1 MSMFGNNLLQGLLGN
16 LSEVPL
22 DFLNKEY
29 GAYLMDG
36 ENIHVGFKL
45 VRDALIITDR
55 RIISFDKQGATG
67 QKMLVE
73 SIYLDSIY
81 YVTAETSGFG
91 LDDCQL
97 DIEYISSPCL
107 RAHNAKIQCRTFEF
121 PKRYNIQGLYK
132 MLQEIAYQNYTRLN
146 T

>member
-1 MSMFGNNLLQGLLGN
+1 MAFLDGNLLQGLLGN
-16 LSEVPL
+16 LSEISPNI
-22 DFLNKEY
+22 LNRDY
-29 GAYLMDG
+29 GAYLMDN
-36 ENIHVGFKL
+36 EVIHVGFKL

-67 QKMLVE
+67 QKMFVE

-81 YVTAETSGFG
+81 YVTAETAGFG

-97 DIEYISSPCL
+97 DIEYISSPNL
-107 RAHNAKIQCRTFEF
+107 RAHNAKLQCRTFEF
-121 PKRYNIQGLYK
+121 PKRYNIQNLYK

-146 T
+146 A